1 MRPDWPS
8 LRLEYIVSNVTQ
20 RELAQQHGLKERTVN
35 KRAEREHWAA
45 EREERQRGMIET
57 ASQQVT
63 FDAVA
68 ELRRQNSFDLD
79 CARRL
84 REHIARLLQKA
95 EGKDDLS
102 PSDVRTLS
110 AALESTQR
118 VCRLALGA
126 STNNEVVV
134 KPPPVGI
141 GRQEVEHVSILE
153 LFNQYAN
160 SAAIGNDDGN
170 PSGDGGQITSGTTGV
185 DGAEPDSGGTE

>member
-8 LRLEYIVSNVTQ
+8 LRLEYILSNVTQ

-68 ELRRQNSFDLD
+68 ELRRQNLFDLD

-84 REHIARLLQKA
+84 RQHIERLLHEA

-102 PSDVRTLS
+102 PSDLRTLS

-126 STNNEVVV
+126 SSNNEVVV
-134 KPPPVGI
+134 KHI
-141 GRQEVEHVSILE
+141 GKQEVEHVSIME
-153 LFNQYAN
+153 LFNQVIPQDSPAIAN
-160 SAAIGNDDGN
+160 
-170 PSGDGGQITSGTTGV
+170 GDGE
-185 DGAEPDSGGTE
+185 DPEDSGQLASGATGPGGTRSDSGSTEG